1 MLDQWARIH
10 RRSDSARSGPF
21 HDAGEV
27 EESSKLPREPCRLE
41 QYVTSFASSELNVNR
56 ETVTVDFHCYFRR
69 GVELDASDQ
78 VEIEGKIY
86 DVVGQPARD
95 TRPLRGNHHVEAQ
108 LHYVS
113 GG

>member
-1 MLDQWARIH
+1 MLDQEARIH

-21 HDAGEV
+21 HDAGDV
-27 EESSKLPREPCRLE
+27 EASQAPKERCRLE
-41 QYVTSFASSELNVNR
+41 QYVQAFASRELNLDR
-56 ETVTVDFHCYFRR
+56 ETVIVDYHAYFRR

-78 VEIEGKIY
+78 VEIDGRIY